1 MESQEFE
8 KEVIMSES
16 EELKILGIEEFDM
29 AEWVFQFD
37 DEEPIVMA
45 WSNSKEE
52 AGELS
57 FILKANSG
65 SNITFTSRDG
75 NKKLQIFARRMNDD
89 RREELDRIQKK
100 EEELINKIN
109 NPGEK

>member
-8 KEVIMSES
+8 KENVMSES
-16 EELKILGIEEFDM
+16 EELKILGIEQFDR

-45 WSNSKEE
+45 WSTSKDE

-65 SNITFTSRDG
+65 SNITFKSKDGTTS
-75 NKKLQIFARRMNDD
+75 LQLFARRMSDE
-89 RREELDRIQKK
+89 RRAELDQIQKN
-100 EEELINKIN
+100 EEELIEKIN
-109 NPGEK
+109 NPE

>member
-8 KEVIMSES
+8 KEAIMSES
-16 EELKILGIEEFDM
+16 EELKILGIEEFDR

-45 WSNSKEE
+45 WSTSKEE

-65 SNITFTSRDG
+65 SNITFRSADG
-75 NKKLQIFARRMNDD
+75 TKSLQIFARRMSDE
-89 RREELDRIQKK
+89 RRDELDQIQKN
-100 EEELINKIN
+100 EEALIEKIN
-109 NPGEK
+109 NPE